1 MKILVDADACPVKDV
16 IIEIGRQKGIQVELV
31 ASYNHH
37 INGGPGVTVITTDTG
52 PDAADYVIA
61 NRVNTDYLV
70 ITQDYGLAALVL
82 GRKGKA
88 LSPRGLAMPHAGVFF
103 EGTPCRIEPFYSW
116 MATTGITH

>member
-61 NRVNTDYLV
+61 NRVNTDDHSRLWFSRPGSWEERQSFIPPGSGVY
-70 ITQDYGLAALVL
+70 
-82 GRKGKA
+82 RKKYWQVVNAKA
-88 LSPRGLAMPHAGVFF
+88 LI
-103 EGTPCRIEPFYSW
+103 C
-116 MATTGITH
+116 